1 PDVAAAARRA
11 YVGGGGPVL
20 PVVPKAV
27 QLGMVDEGAVDLP
40 THYRPRVGR
49 GVDEATLDEM
59 VEHLSGAERPMIFA
73 GAGSRP
79 GDENG
84 LPALAEALGAPTYLN
99 SRARGSLPYGHPLL
113 GNHTRSQAMA
123 EADVVLALGVDWD
136 FRTGYGQKIAPD
148 AFVIQI
154 DADAD

>member
-27 QLGMVDEGAVDLP
+27 QLGMVDEGAIDFP

-49 GVDEATLDEM
+49 GVDDATLDEM
-59 VEHLSGAERPMIFA
+59 VEHLAGAERPMIFA

-84 LPALAEALGAPTYLN
+84 HPALAEAVGATTYLD
-99 SRARGSLPYGHPLL
+99 SRARGALP
-113 GNHTRSQAMA
+113 
-123 EADVVLALGVDWD
+123 
-136 FRTGYGQKIAPD
+136 
-148 AFVIQI
+148 FVHNLRVI
-154 DADAD
+154 